1 MLVGGE
7 WNILV
12 HMGKTLSIGVLFV
25 LLVAP
30 ACSGGNIDTVWDTQF
45 DFAGINTFD
54 WAAKEPETGAD
65 LQYGALD
72 TAIRTVVDDHM
83 RAVGFRRSSNN
94 PSFLVTYYVGSEEVA
109 RLQESYYGPGWS
121 GYWGWG
127 WYGPAGLNVSQ
138 YDAGTITIDM
148 LSPDPAVGLIWRG
161 IARAELLP
169 SSQNSGKIDDA
180 IGKIFEHFPPED
192 DS

>member
-1 MLVGGE
+1 
-7 WNILV
+7 
-12 HMGKTLSIGVLFV
+12 MGKTLWIGLLFV
-25 LLVAP
+25 LLVSP
-30 ACSGGNIDTVWDTQF
+30 ACSGGHIDTVWDTQF
-45 DFAGINTFD
+45 DFAGLNTFD
-54 WAAKEPETGAD
+54 WAAKEPETGAA
-65 LQYGALD
+65 LQYGSLD
-72 TAIRTVVDDHM
+72 TTIRTVVDDHM

-94 PSFLVTYYVGSEEVA
+94 PSFLVTYYVGNEEVVG
-109 RLQESYYGPGWS
+109 LQESYYGPGWS

-180 IGKIFEHFPPED
+180 IGKIFENFPPED